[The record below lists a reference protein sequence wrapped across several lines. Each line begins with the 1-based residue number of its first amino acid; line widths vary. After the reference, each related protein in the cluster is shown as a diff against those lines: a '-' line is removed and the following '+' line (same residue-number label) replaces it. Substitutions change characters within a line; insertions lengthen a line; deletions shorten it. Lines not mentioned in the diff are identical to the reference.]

1 MVKAMNITSAEGG
14 YVVQV
19 VFQDGV
25 QELHVVGN
33 VAKLAKLVKTAFTFK
48 EEPQFE
54 PEAR

>member
-48 EEPQFE
+48 EEEQVNG
-54 PEAR
+54 